1 MRPPTDTPSLRWS
14 SFPSSDLMETHQLLR
29 HCGDTK
35 NDFPALYW
43 HWTDSSELDQKM
55 DLVEIV
61 LGAWKTRFRC
71 RERFYR
77 KLYIPVVEAAFVVIT
92 RKDEEDLLGSSKIK
106 PLPLSLW
113 TWILHREVSG
123 MNSFH
128 INLPSSQWNR
138 PSPLTMTW
146 LQTTKPGAHF
156 TI

>member
-1 MRPPTDTPSLRWS
+1 
-14 SFPSSDLMETHQLLR
+14 
-29 HCGDTK
+29 
-35 NDFPALYW
+35 
-43 HWTDSSELDQKM
+43 M

-113 TWILHREVSG
+113 T
-123 MNSFH
+123 
-128 INLPSSQWNR
+128 
-138 PSPLTMTW
+138 
-146 LQTTKPGAHF
+146 
-156 TI
+156 